1 MRMMLL
7 GPPGSGKGTQAEYL
21 IDRYRIPHV
30 ATGDML
36 RAAVREG
43 TELGNRAKA
52 IMDRGELVPDDLVIG
67 MLMQR
72 LANEDA
78 EEGFILDGFPRN
90 TAQARALDAQLE
102 DRGLGHVVALE
113 VPERELTKRM
123 LGRGRSDD
131 TEETVRNRLTVYHD
145 MTVPLFEYYE
155 KAGILRRIDGFQS
168 IEDVAASIVSALEST
183 G

>member
-36 RAAVREG
+36 RAAVRDG
-43 TELGNRAKA
+43 TELGKQAKA
-52 IMDRGELVPDDLVIG
+52 TMDRGELVPDDLVIG

-78 EEGFILDGFPRN
+78 EAGFILDGFPRN
-90 TAQARALDAQLE
+90 VAQARALDGQLE
-102 DRGLGHVVALE
+102 DRGLEHVVALE
-113 VPERELTKRM
+113 VPEEELTKRM

-131 TEETVRNRLTVYHD
+131 TEEAVRNRLTVYRE
-145 MTVPLFEYYE
+145 MTVPLFDYYD

-168 IEDVAASIVSALEST
+168 VDGVVASIVSALEAA